1 MDDLSLAHSR
11 YNCTYHIVFIPNIV
25 EKRCLES
32 CVEKWGKYLVKYAE
46 WKKYNRHFWV
56 REYYC
61 ETIGD
66 VNEETIKRYIREQ

>member
-1 MDDLSLAHSR
+1 MFKKYMHRLQKLDLANTTH
-11 YNCTYHIVFIPNIV
+11 
-25 EKRCLES
+25 K
-32 CVEKWGKYLVKYAE
+32 KYLVTYAE

>member
-1 MDDLSLAHSR
+1 M
-11 YNCTYHIVFIPNIV
+11 
-25 EKRCLES
+25 
-32 CVEKWGKYLVKYAE
+32 VKYAE